1 MSYEVVD
8 STINAWALKHGFS
21 LFCEF
26 GGRPARFVY
35 LSSDDECCQIS
46 IEPSLL
52 GQVLIH
58 ARDVETVEDEEMQM
72 DWKVF
77 AVDLER
83 ALENAVLAVR
93 QWFDR

>member
-1 MSYEVVD
+1 MCYEVVD
-8 STINAWALKHGFS
+8 SIIDAWALRHRFS
-21 LFCEF
+21 LFREF

-35 LSSDDECCQIS
+35 LSSEHDCCQIS
-46 IEPSLL
+46 IEPPLL
-52 GQVLIH
+52 GQLLIH
-58 ARDVETVEDEEMQM
+58 ARGIETFQDEEMQM

-77 AVDLER
+77 TVDLEP